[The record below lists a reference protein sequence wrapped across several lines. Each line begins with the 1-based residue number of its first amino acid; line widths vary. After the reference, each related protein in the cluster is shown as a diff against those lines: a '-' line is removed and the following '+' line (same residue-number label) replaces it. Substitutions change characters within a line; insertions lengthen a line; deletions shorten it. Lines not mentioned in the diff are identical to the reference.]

1 MAGSECGTMIY
12 KEREFV
18 IVKTDKDGREFFIPK
33 EKSNSDY
40 QAYLVWLEDPKATQS
55 TPSVE

>member
-1 MAGSECGTMIY
+1 MIY